1 LSTLTKVLIV
11 LLTVFSL
18 FLSGIVVTYVA
29 SAEKYRGTADR
40 VTREKQSADKLKE
53 KAERDLEAGIQAA
66 KVEKDKLDTQIIAL
80 SAQITKLQADL
91 DAAKRENAQLVQQG
105 ASLASAAQ
113 ASSAGEKE
121 QRTLFQTENQKV
133 QSLEAD
139 RINREKELA
148 ETSQTLLEKVTIIAQ
163 LDDKVR
169 QLTQENQELGTRL
182 NQYLVQYGKMA
193 AQPPTTV
200 PAGSSLARPV
210 QPVAAVSPARETK
223 SIALNG
229 QVTRVDLPN
238 RLAEISIVAAAG
250 VRQDMRFHVIRGD
263 QFVADILILEV
274 WPDTA
279 VGKLDLVK
287 TGMQPQAGDKVA
299 TNL

>member
-1 LSTLTKVLIV
+1 MSTLTKVLIV

-18 FLSGIVVTYVA
+18 FLCGIVVTYVA
-29 SAEKYRGTADR
+29 SADNQRKAADDLRGQKQRATELKNKAD
-40 VTREKQSADKLKE
+40 
-53 KAERDLEAGIQAA
+53 RDLETGIQAA
-66 KVEKDKLDTQIIAL
+66 KVEKDKLDAQIIAL
-80 SAQITKLQADL
+80 SAQLTKLQADL
-91 DAAKRENAQLVQQG
+91 DMAKRENAQLVQQG

-121 QRTLFQTENQKV
+121 QRALFQTEHQKV

-169 QLTQENQELGTRL
+169 QLTQENQDLGTRV
-182 NQYLVQYGKMA
+182 NQYLMQYGKVG

-200 PAGSSLARPV
+200 LAGSSLARPM
-210 QPVAAVSPARETK
+210 QPIAAVLARETK

-238 RLAEISIVAAAG
+238 RLAEISIGTAAG
-250 VRQDMRFHVIRGD
+250 VRQDMRFHVVRGD

-279 VGKLDLVK
+279 VGRLDLVK
-287 TGMQPQAGDKVA
+287 TGMQPQVGDKVA